1 MGLLSRLFGARN
13 PVESMSRKD
22 LHIMEIQLTRRIDE
36 IAGEAKKVD
45 GEIALLL
52 EKARSPLSRNEEISL
67 ARRIKTLSQKK
78 DMKLAAQAQLD
89 KELRAVSN
97 ILILKEHEADL
108 KSAGIWN
115 QVKDLEPD
123 ALEDW
128 LIQKNLE
135 GQSRSDLITT
145 ITQMT
150 SGAMSTGVEEDDDLD
165 EILGVIRAVQDGS
178 LEPTDVDLTAD
189 AGSMNR
195 TDPAIRR
202 DGLYPLQYLGI
213 TGMRVDLTGALNSVL
228 QKTIKEYEP
237 RMSVVMSGVLTKP
250 GCAGLL
256 EQIARSS
263 PGGVRLHE
271 TRSGVESNRGQVGG
285 EGGKVVE
292 SAGSG
297 ENEF

>member
-178 LEPTDVDLTAD
+178 LEPTDVDLTAE
-189 AGSMNR
+189 
-195 TDPAIRR
+195 RR
-202 DGLYPLQYLGI
+202 
-213 TGMRVDLTGALNSVL
+213 
-228 QKTIKEYEP
+228 EYE
-237 RMSVVMSGVLTKP
+237 
-250 GCAGLL
+250 
-256 EQIARSS
+256 
-263 PGGVRLHE
+263 
-271 TRSGVESNRGQVGG
+271 
-285 EGGKVVE
+285 
-292 SAGSG
+292 
-297 ENEF
+297 